1 MEHSVKVKRNKHMEI
16 EIFCLSLRES
26 DKMLKDC
33 VLRYLQIAL
42 EDTLISGET
51 IIRSLRSIPGRAQ
64 LQNVITLK
72 LI

>member
-51 IIRSLRSIPGRAQ
+51 IIRSL
-64 LQNVITLK
+64 
-72 LI
+72 